1 MLGVLCILLTSVT
14 KWSYACSG
22 SIRAMSAVMAAITH
36 STNDVPPQ
44 KSFEYWHDLV
54 CGAFVSLDCSSPNR
68 DTFTGSISSQPIS
81 SLYLSTM
88 VSDRMDLVR
97 SPRRIATAREDC
109 FLVALEARTRSALEQ
124 DGREGILHAGDFA
137 LVDSTRPY
145 TVLFQEDF
153 EHHVLRIPRRELIQ
167 RAGPLDAVTGLTIS
181 GAGGAG
187 KLASTLLRML
197 SAVSDTLTP
206 PAQDQVAGTLIDLLA
221 VALGSRLA
229 DGNVCE
235 SSVRTAWFVRIRNHI
250 DANLGN
256 PALSRSTI
264 AGALGVSVRHV
275 SSIFSANG
283 MSITTYIWE
292 RRLHR
297 CHMALADKSQRG
309 RSISSIAF
317 GWGFNDMS
325 HFSRVFRDR
334 YGVSPKEHRY
344 GSLLKL

>member
-1 MLGVLCILLTSVT
+1 
-14 KWSYACSG
+14 
-22 SIRAMSAVMAAITH
+22 MSAVMAAITH

-44 KSFEYWHDLV
+44 KSFEYWHDLI
-54 CGAFVSLDCSSPNR
+54 CGAFVSLDCSSPKR
-68 DTFTGSISSQPIS
+68 DSFNGSISSQSIS
-81 SLYLSTM
+81 SLYLTTM

-124 DGREGILHAGDFA
+124 DGREGILDAGDFA

-153 EHHVLRIPRRELIQ
+153 EHHVLKIPRRELIQ
-167 RAGPLDAVTGLTIS
+167 RAGPLDSVTGLTIS
-181 GAGGAG
+181 GASGAG
-187 KLASTLLRML
+187 KLASTLLRTL
-197 SAVSDTLTP
+197 SGVSLAP
-206 PAQDQVAGTLIDLLA
+206 SAQDQVAGTLIDLLA

-229 DGNVCE
+229 DGKVCE
-235 SSVRTAWFVRIRNHI
+235 SSVQTAWFVRIRNHI
-250 DANLGN
+250 EANLGD

-264 AGALGVSVRHV
+264 AAALGVSIRHV
-275 SSIFSANG
+275 SSVFAANG
-283 MSITTYIWE
+283 MSVTSYIWE

-297 CHMALADKSQRG
+297 CHMALADQSQRG

-334 YGVSPKEHRY
+334 YGASPKEHRHNAL
-344 GSLLKL
+344 SAL